1 MAQQRFQDARGSAS
15 NTSPPSA
22 GIAPHVA
29 KNIEELVRLE
39 GRDRETMGPSD
50 HFADFMTKFGGS
62 MAFVWLHVAWF
73 GVWIVLN
80 VVGVLT
86 FDEFPFGFLT
96 VIVSLEAIF
105 LSAFVL
111 ISENRQAQQSDRRAK
126 VDLQVNMISEQE
138 ITKIIALVADIH
150 RHLGLAQ
157 TEDPELEHMRQ
168 DTRVEHL
175 ADAVDQAEAGTAAA
189 AKR

>member
-1 MAQQRFQDARGSAS
+1 M
-15 NTSPPSA
+15 P
-22 GIAPHVA
+22 PHVA
-29 KNIEELVRLE
+29 RNIEEIVRLE
-39 GRDRETMGPSD
+39 GRERLTMGRSD

-86 FDEFPFGFLT
+86 FDEFPFGLLT
-96 VIVSLEAIF
+96 MIVSLEAIF

-126 VDLQVNMISEQE
+126 VDFQVNLISEQE
-138 ITKIIALVADIH
+138 ITKVISLVAEIH
-150 RHLGLAQ
+150 EYLGLSG
-157 TEDPELEHMRQ
+157 EHDEELAHMQ
-168 DTRVEHL
+168 GKTSVEHL
-175 ADAVDQAEAGTAAA
+175 TDAVDQAETDTTAA